1 MGKTNWRTAP
11 TVVEKAVD
19 ELWVG
24 VKGQTN
30 PEIAGS
36 LRNIFRYGLGT
47 EINGGRALN
56 GLGGLP
62 AY

>member
-11 TVVEKAVD
+11 TVVEKAVE

-36 LRNIFRYGLGT
+36 LRNIFRYGLRWILA
-47 EINGGRALN
+47 EVEH
-56 GLGGLP
+56 
-62 AY
+62 

>member
-11 TVVEKAVD
+11 TVVEKAVE

-30 PEIAGS
+30 LEIAGS
-36 LRNIFRYGLGT
+36 LRNIFRYGLSGDYWS
-47 EINGGRALN
+47 RALN
-56 GLGGLP
+56 GLGGLH

>member
-11 TVVEKAVD
+11 TVVEKAVE

-30 PEIAGS
+30 LEIAMAS
-36 LRNIFRYGLGT
+36 V
-47 EINGGRALN
+47 EIIGGRALN
-56 GLGGLP
+56 GLGGLH